1 MRAQLLTVVRSS
13 SAAKN
18 ARWGIV
24 LFAGWALIG
33 CSTMRRQCAERREAC
48 DALCQQARNAKN
60 EGWPDQA
67 DLLLNEA
74 VRQRPDDIETRRH
87 LAEAMWDCG
96 RQQDAIAEY
105 RELVEVHPG
114 DARLHQRLAVMS
126 WAIGQRELA
135 AQSADRA
142 LRLDP
147 MAVEALLVKARS
159 EAARREFDSA
169 VAWYIRLS
177 RAAPNLI
184 DAKVELAAIHVERGH
199 SHQACTLLRDVIAQ
213 PQLTPTQK
221 ADFEWKL
228 GLAYASADR
237 WTEAAAHLANSI
249 EKRDATGG
257 DWQMLVTAKALAGQE
272 TAGIQSKAVMASA
285 RQQVETDTSTWSS
298 LRDRLVVRGG
308 LMMSN
313 PDVLANGSVIR
324 ADFSKSAA
332 RDR

>member
-1 MRAQLLTVVRSS
+1 M
-13 SAAKN
+13 
-18 ARWGIV
+18 RWGLV
-24 LFAGWALIG
+24 LFAGCALIG
-33 CSTMRRQCAERREAC
+33 CSAMRRQCAERREAC

-105 RELVEVHPG
+105 RELVEGHPG

-177 RAAPNLI
+177 RAAPDLI

-199 SHQACTLLRDVIAQ
+199 SHQACTLLRDVVAQ
-213 PQLTPTQK
+213 TKLTPAQK

-228 GLAYASADR
+228 GLAYAAADR
-237 WTEAAAHLANSI
+237 WTEAAAHLASSI
-249 EKRDATGG
+249 EQRDATSG
-257 DWQMLVTAKALAGQE
+257 DWQMLATAKALAGQE
-272 TAGIQSKAVMASA
+272 TAGIQSKAILASA
-285 RQQVETDTSTWSS
+285 RQQPETDTSTWAS

-308 LMMSN
+308 LMMAN

-332 RDR
+332 RDQ